1 MFFASCKDE
10 EEVTKSAACDIL
22 TFKVGE
28 AVWDIGENEITRVYP
43 SAILPTP
50 LTPTLTVS
58 PGATVN
64 PISGLE
70 QTNFFKEGGVE
81 YIVTAEDRK
90 TTKIYIARAIRTPY
104 SGCEITK
111 FTAGGRVWD
120 INDTLITCTFPSNTQ
135 EASYVPIIEMSSGA
149 KIRPLASEAKNFF
162 TASGIRYTVTAEDG
176 KSAKTY
182 TVKAKRTSADCSI
195 VSFIVNDLYWNITG
209 SAVTHVFI
217 PGIADAT
224 FAPTIILPQGA
235 TISPPSGEPQNFF
248 AEEGVTY
255 TVTAED
261 TTKIRTYTVKARNA
275 YSGCNI
281 LSFATGGVKWTINGS
296 NITRTYPAE
305 TIAEPLIPD
314 IVLSDG
320 ATVYP
325 TSGEAKDFFTESGVT
340 YTVTAE
346 DGIATK
352 TYTAKANIETA
363 IKFDRHDWTVL
374 PRHGSH
380 DWGSDGSGGQDVWTG
395 GHPMLIL
402 DDDPASGW
410 HSIAT
415 HHVSFPQVLIVDMK
429 ESKQVSR
436 IVGNG
441 DYWRT
446 VQLYLTDDL
455 SMPDYE
461 TNWINWGDSEWREH
475 FYNDWIERM
484 NAFIP
489 AELPASS
496 WGSPIAE
503 GNVEGTDGAG
513 AFDFILPQAL
523 EGQYLIIMFPE
534 NNQEGANTYV
544 SMKNLEVYGY

>member
-1 MFFASCKDE
+1 MFFASCKEE

-28 AVWDIGENEITRVYP
+28 TAWDISENEITRVYP

-70 QTNFFKEGGVE
+70 QTNFFKAGGVE

-111 FTAGGRVWD
+111 FTAGGKVWD
-120 INDTLITCTFPSNTQ
+120 INDTLITCTFPSSTQ
-135 EASYVPIIEMSSGA
+135 EAQYAPIIEMSPGA
-149 KIRPLASEAKNFF
+149 KIRPLASEGKNFF
-162 TASGIRYTVTAEDG
+162 TASGVRYTVTAEDG
-176 KSAKTY
+176 KSTKTY

-195 VSFIVNDLYWNITG
+195 VSFIVNDIYWNITG
-209 SAVTHVFI
+209 LAVTHVFI

-261 TTKIRTYTVKARNA
+261 TTKTRTYIVKARNA

-305 TIAEPLIPD
+305 TVAEPLIPD

-352 TYTAKANIETA
+352 TYTAKANIE
-363 IKFDRHDWTVL
+363 FDRHDWTVL
-374 PRHGSH
+374 PRNGNHP
-380 DWGSDGSGGQDVWTG
+380 WWEGGHMQDVWDNG
-395 GHPMLIL
+395 NPMLIL
-402 DDDPASGW
+402 DDAVDPDTGEESGW
-410 HSIAT
+410 HSELSAP
-415 HHVSFPQVLIVDMK
+415 FPQFLIIDMK
-429 ESKQVSR
+429 ESKR
-436 IVGNG
+436 IAKIVGKG
-441 DYWRT
+441 IHIRT
-446 VQLYLTDDL
+446 VLIYLTND
-455 SMPDYE
+455 SPIPGYE
-461 TNWINWGDSEWREH
+461 THNVNWNEDYDSRVSHYTEWVTNM
-475 FYNDWIERM
+475 NDL
-484 NAFIP
+484 
-489 AELPASS
+489 LPEEFPVSS
-496 WGSPIAE
+496 WGSTIAE
-503 GNVEGTDGAG
+503 ANVETDAYFNFSLPSAVEGRFLIILFPDNTHAG
-513 AFDFILPQAL
+513 AD
-523 EGQYLIIMFPE
+523 
-534 NNQEGANTYV
+534 TYV
-544 SMKNLEVYGY
+544 GMFNLEVYGY